1 MELAFVLLFVLMGT
15 GAIVYAGLRQPPAR
29 PAEDAEAPQGHVAPG
44 GDEGES
50 DGGAGAP

>member
-29 PAEDAEAPQGHVAPG
+29 PAEDEKAPQGDAAPG
-44 GDEGES
+44 GDEGEG
-50 DGGAGAP
+50 DGKAGAP